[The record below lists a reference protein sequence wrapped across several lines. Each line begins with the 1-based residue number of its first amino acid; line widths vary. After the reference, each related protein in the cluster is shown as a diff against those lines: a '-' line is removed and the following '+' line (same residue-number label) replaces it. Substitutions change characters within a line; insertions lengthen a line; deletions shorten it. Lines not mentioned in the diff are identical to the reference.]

1 MKFGLDNEFIARAG
15 LPGICQLDSKAKH
28 SKMSSTEIYC
38 NNWPLY
44 LLTL

>member
-38 NNWPLY
+38 IIL
-44 LLTL
+44 